1 MALNSKNL
9 VKVIETEEAW
19 DEWMGKSGDMLLVL
33 DCHQDWC
40 GQCETLQPTFLRIFM
55 DNDEPESRLAFLSAN
70 IKVFKDKIKEILPED
85 SQISLDEH
93 GCMPFFLLIRS
104 NAVVAN
110 VIGANSPSIL
120 MNVQGNIPAKPE
132 GDVEA

>member
-1 MALNSKNL
+1 
-9 VKVIETEEAW
+9 
-19 DEWMGKSGDMLLVL
+19 
-33 DCHQDWC
+33 
-40 GQCETLQPTFLRIFM
+40 
-55 DNDEPESRLAFLSAN
+55 
-70 IKVFKDKIKEILPED
+70 
-85 SQISLDEH
+85 
-93 GCMPFFLLIRS
+93 MPFFLLIRS